1 MVSAESVQ
9 HVHNDDKDIPDT
21 ELGDGSWR
29 KGRVSSG
36 DWIMKPKG
44 GNVYING
51 ESLKPPKGKW
61 AVSLPSDDN
70 KMRRKWYAVRDTG
83 RVHADNLVLPKGRG
97 ELVQGGQDTTLRWR
111 PKFRYAHGYPGQD
124 GPHWLGGYSDIRD
137 PLKQGADSIS
147 GKGLPGVQVYSW
159 SLDKD
164 LASRD
169 AAQAQKIDHARSSL
183 WQDLDKI
190 GQALAS
196 FVWPPI
202 SKESPTQL
210 HYNRVNL
217 DGKLFG
223 NGLPNPVGEIMAGPR
238 PVSLLQG
245 LPLASLDGTFTSPGA
260 GEGSDRNGR
269 KDTAHDEGT
278 QEGDSISSFE
288 RWVEDDL
295 LSVRHHKDR
304 PFPGHGPGVARL
316 ASALQ
321 VSGPAKAA
329 LAHYY
334 IAGGS
339 RYSKRQDAPASWADT
354 AAAPAAAPAFS
365 DAHDDSHGSLH
376 GTPKRSFA
384 KLVKDYETKL
394 SAEEWSASRAL
405 EKGKRLRQNLENLR
419 AAPEATYWKKVKA
432 EDEQAVAVEAD
443 KAANLGETDEVV
455 GENGAAPVVMKYA
468 PLDHHIL
475 RHPRPTKDKV
485 TFTPATETL
494 PPQRGGAMFNGDAA
508 EPGWP
513 QPVAGPAEEGIGL
526 TDPFFSMGRGQPF
539 EATAPTYGIPSW
551 RPTGAFDPQKMESWM
566 RGRGTQH
573 PQGQYGG
580 AGEVGRAF
588 KVVEKG
594 SSLSPKAPG
603 PTPMTPYQRSQA
615 GLREMEGEDEASG
628 ATRWQTLR
636 LQQHGHSG
644 RAWARGERGRRSA
657 SRRQRSRHAPRRT
670 ALPLGFY
677 EKPPAAWASRKEHE
691 DWLGLSTD
699 MDPSNLIDSQARQP
713 SAQQEPQ
720 GRAGSEGDAVE
731 AKAKEMEAKAKKME
745 AEAKARGSRVRKG
758 LSPEAFHK
766 GFHGRVAAEEKRLER
781 GGGNSGGASF
791 HHVPGARRTSDLDEF
806 DKLVFGDSED
816 QGSRIAGGSTASPA
830 RPRRHG
836 LPGIHLW

>member
-21 ELGDGSWR
+21 KLGDGSTR

-36 DWIMKPKG
+36 DWIMNPKG

-51 ESLKPPKGKW
+51 ERLKPPKGKW

-83 RVHADNLVLPKGRG
+83 RVRARNLVLPEGRG
-97 ELVQGGQDTTLRWR
+97 ELVEGGQDTTLRWR

-137 PLKQGADSIS
+137 PPKQGADSIS

-169 AAQAQKIDHARSSL
+169 PAQAQKIDHAGSSL

-196 FVWPPI
+196 FVWPPLA
-202 SKESPTQL
+202 KESPTQL
-210 HYNRVNL
+210 QYNRV
-217 DGKLFG
+217 DGKNFG
-223 NGLPNPVGEIMAGPR
+223 NGLPNPVGEIMEGPR

-245 LPLASLDGTFTSPGA
+245 LPLSSLDGPVTSSGA
-260 GEGSDRNGR
+260 GADSGRNGR
-269 KDTAHDEGT
+269 KDNANVT
-278 QEGDSISSFE
+278 QEGDSISSFY

-295 LSVRHHKDR
+295 LSVRHHKGR

-321 VSGPAKAA
+321 VTGIAKAA

-334 IAGGS
+334 TAGDS
-339 RYSKRQDAPASWADT
+339 RGSKRQEAPVSGTDT
-354 AAAPAAAPAFS
+354 ATPPAAAPVIS
-365 DAHDDSHGSLH
+365 DAHGDSHASLH

-384 KLVKDYETKL
+384 KLVKEYETKL
-394 SAEEWSASRAL
+394 RAEEWSASRAL
-405 EKGKRLRQNLENLR
+405 KKGKRLRQNLENLK
-419 AAPEATYWKKVKA
+419 AAPEATYWEKVN
-432 EDEQAVAVEAD
+432 EGEQAEAVEDD
-443 KAANLGETDEVV
+443 KTAKGET
-455 GENGAAPVVMKYA
+455 GEIAGANGAAPVVMKYA

-485 TFTPATETL
+485 TFAETL
-494 PPQRGGAMFNGDAA
+494 PPQRGEAMFNAA

-513 QPVAGPAEEGIGL
+513 EPVAGPAEEGIGH

-539 EATAPTYGIPSW
+539 EATAPTYGIPAW
-551 RPTGAFDPQKMESWM
+551 RPTGAFDPQKMASWM

-573 PQGQYGG
+573 PQGRFLG

-588 KVVEKG
+588 RVVEKG

-603 PTPMTPYQRSQA
+603 PTPMTPYQRNQA
-615 GLREMEGEDEASG
+615 GLREMEGDEGASG
-628 ATRWQTLR
+628 ATRRQTLR
-636 LQQHGHSG
+636 LQQHSALAGFQLGGVGEMEHSR

-657 SRRQRSRHAPRRT
+657 SRRERSRHSPRHK
-670 ALPLGFY
+670 ALPSSFY
-677 EKPPAAWASRKEHE
+677 EKPTATWASRKVHE

-699 MDPSNLIDSQARQP
+699 MDPSNLIDSHARQP
-713 SAQQEPQ
+713 SAQQTN
-720 GRAGSEGDAVE
+720 
-731 AKAKEMEAKAKKME
+731 AKEMEAKAKKME
-745 AEAKARGSRVRKG
+745 AEAKEMEAKGRGSRVRKG
-758 LSPEAFHK
+758 LSPKAFPR
-766 GFHGRVAAEEKRLER
+766 GFHRQVAAEERRLEM
-781 GGGNSGGASF
+781 GGGNGGGAPF
-791 HHVPGARRTSDLDEF
+791 HHVPGARTTGDLDEF
-806 DKLVFGDSED
+806 DKVIFGGTSMGGDSEG
-816 QGSRIAGGSTASPA
+816 QGAGVAGGSAASA
-830 RPRRHG
+830 RHRHG

>member
-1 MVSAESVQ
+1 M
-9 HVHNDDKDIPDT
+9 N
-21 ELGDGSWR
+21 
-29 KGRVSSG
+29 
-36 DWIMKPKG
+36 PKG

-51 ESLKPPKGKW
+51 ERLKPPKGKW

-83 RVHADNLVLPKGRG
+83 RVRARNLVLPEGRG
-97 ELVQGGQDTTLRWR
+97 ELVEGGQDTTLRWR

-137 PLKQGADSIS
+137 PPKQGADSIS

-169 AAQAQKIDHARSSL
+169 PAQAQKIDHAGSSL

-196 FVWPPI
+196 FVWPPLA
-202 SKESPTQL
+202 KESPTQL
-210 HYNRVNL
+210 QYNRV
-217 DGKLFG
+217 DGKNFG
-223 NGLPNPVGEIMAGPR
+223 NGLPNPVGEIMEGPR

-245 LPLASLDGTFTSPGA
+245 LPLSSLDGPVTSSGA
-260 GEGSDRNGR
+260 GADSGRNGR
-269 KDTAHDEGT
+269 KDNANVT
-278 QEGDSISSFE
+278 QEGDSISSFY

-295 LSVRHHKDR
+295 LSVRHHKGR

-321 VSGPAKAA
+321 VTGIAKAA

-334 IAGGS
+334 TAGDS
-339 RYSKRQDAPASWADT
+339 RGSKRQDAPVSGTDT
-354 AAAPAAAPAFS
+354 ATPPAAAPVIS
-365 DAHDDSHGSLH
+365 DAHGDSHASLH

-384 KLVKDYETKL
+384 KLVKEYETKL
-394 SAEEWSASRAL
+394 RAEEWSASRAL
-405 EKGKRLRQNLENLR
+405 KKGKRLRQNLENLK
-419 AAPEATYWKKVKA
+419 AAPEATYWEKVN
-432 EDEQAVAVEAD
+432 EGEQAEAVEDD
-443 KAANLGETDEVV
+443 KTAKGET
-455 GENGAAPVVMKYA
+455 GEIAGANGAAPVVMKYA

-485 TFTPATETL
+485 TFAETL
-494 PPQRGGAMFNGDAA
+494 PPQRGEAMFNAA

-513 QPVAGPAEEGIGL
+513 EPVAGPAEEGIGH

-539 EATAPTYGIPSW
+539 EATAPTYGIPAW
-551 RPTGAFDPQKMESWM
+551 RPTGAFDPQKMASWM

-573 PQGQYGG
+573 PQGRFLG

-588 KVVEKG
+588 RVVEKG

-603 PTPMTPYQRSQA
+603 PTPMTPYQRNQA
-615 GLREMEGEDEASG
+615 GLREMEGDEGASG
-628 ATRWQTLR
+628 ATRRQTLR
-636 LQQHGHSG
+636 LQQHSALAGFQLGGVGEMEHSR

-657 SRRQRSRHAPRRT
+657 SRRERSRHSPRHK
-670 ALPLGFY
+670 ALPSSFY
-677 EKPPAAWASRKEHE
+677 EKPTATWASRKVHE

-699 MDPSNLIDSQARQP
+699 MDPSNLIDSHARQP
-713 SAQQEPQ
+713 SAQQTN
-720 GRAGSEGDAVE
+720 
-731 AKAKEMEAKAKKME
+731 AKEMEAKAKKME
-745 AEAKARGSRVRKG
+745 AEAKEMEAKGRGSRVRKG
-758 LSPEAFHK
+758 LSPKAFPR
-766 GFHGRVAAEEKRLER
+766 GFHRQVAAEERRLEM
-781 GGGNSGGASF
+781 GGGNGGGAPF
-791 HHVPGARRTSDLDEF
+791 HHVPGARTTGDLDEF
-806 DKLVFGDSED
+806 DKVIFGGTSMGGDSEG
-816 QGSRIAGGSTASPA
+816 QGAGVAGGSAASA
-830 RPRRHG
+830 RHRHG